1 MLYISIVFSLFC
13 NAERLKNCESKLI
26 IQIMESLEGFDMR
39 IKRIMFVLALS
50 ISLVGCH
57 KEKGVDLPIEKEPSV
72 EEVVKDNSD
81 MKNIVYDKYKI
92 DIVDNSDNII
102 NLDLRN
108 STMVQKYSETIK
120 LVKDF
125 CIDNSLETIFVEPIE
140 HRISRMSNV
149 GNRPELLQ
157 NLKEAGAE
165 TVSYFT
171 DEDILNIELN
181 IIDMDD
187 SYSQI
192 EYKASVANVDSNFN
206 FKESKLNEFRNM
218 LVETKDLDF
227 DKINQYIQDIYNKN
241 INKDMVFFNKID
253 YDRYEVIRIENNNCY
268 YKLIYNPKL

>member
-1 MLYISIVFSLFC
+1 
-13 NAERLKNCESKLI
+13 
-26 IQIMESLEGFDMR
+26 MR
-39 IKRIMFVLALS
+39 IKIIIVILAVT

-57 KEKGVDLPIEKEPSV
+57 KEKAVDLPMEKEPSV
-72 EEVVKDNSD
+72 EEVGKDNSD
-81 MKNIVYDKYKI
+81 MKNIVHDKYKI
-92 DIVDNSDNII
+92 NVTDNYDNII

-108 STMVQKYSETIK
+108 STMVQKYSEAIK

-125 CIDNSLETIFVEPIE
+125 CIDNSLEIIFVEPIDD
-140 HRISRMSNV
+140 RISRM
-149 GNRPELLQ
+149 GNMENMPELLQ
-157 NLKEAGAE
+157 SLKVAGAE

-171 DEDILNIELN
+171 DEDTLNVELGIGIGN
-181 IIDMDD
+181 G
-187 SYSQI
+187 SYSDI
-192 EYKASVANVDSNFN
+192 TYKASVANVDQSFN

-253 YDRYEVIRIENNNCY
+253 DDRYEVIRIENNNCY

>member
-1 MLYISIVFSLFC
+1 
-13 NAERLKNCESKLI
+13 
-26 IQIMESLEGFDMR
+26 MR
-39 IKRIMFVLALS
+39 IKRIIVILAVT

-57 KEKGVDLPIEKEPSV
+57 KEKAVDLPMEKEPSV
-72 EEVVKDNSD
+72 EEVGKDNSD
-81 MKNIVYDKYKI
+81 MKNIVHDKYKI
-92 DIVDNSDNII
+92 NVTDNYDNII

-108 STMVQKYSETIK
+108 STMVQKYSEAIK

-125 CIDNSLETIFVEPIE
+125 CIDNSLEIIFVEPIDD
-140 HRISRMSNV
+140 RISRM
-149 GNRPELLQ
+149 GNMENMPELLQ
-157 NLKEAGAE
+157 SLKVAGAE

-171 DEDILNIELN
+171 DEDTLNVELGIGIGN
-181 IIDMDD
+181 G
-187 SYSQI
+187 SYSDI
-192 EYKASVANVDSNFN
+192 TYKASVANVDQSFK

-253 YDRYEVIRIENNNCY
+253 DDRYEVIRIENNNCY